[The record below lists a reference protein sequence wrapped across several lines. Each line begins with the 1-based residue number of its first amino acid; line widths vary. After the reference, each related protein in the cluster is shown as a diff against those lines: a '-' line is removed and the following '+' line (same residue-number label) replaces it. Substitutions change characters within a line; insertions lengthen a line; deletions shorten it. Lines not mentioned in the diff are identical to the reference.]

1 MAMEQVRPQLAA
13 ASGRRRSIFTE
24 VGLIDEHTI
33 NTKRSPA
40 PILVTEQAL
49 RQQRP
54 SRTVRFRSRNSVFG
68 GKDGIDQD
76 DDESDWESVD
86 EDEAARPIST
96 SSSTYMISNSKL
108 YRAGFFAIVLALMLP
123 ILQMISIAPL
133 NVYGSSIPRASISSV
148 AERSTLVE
156 RADSQTDVCK
166 RWSGQ
171 SAIVNGTLYMYG
183 FRTATDAQQ
192 KTDTWSKCPAFLSPS
207 LANEP

>member
-1 MAMEQVRPQLAA
+1 MEQVRPQPAA

-33 NTKRSPA
+33 TTKRSPA
-40 PILVTEQAL
+40 PILVTEQTL
-49 RQQRP
+49 RLQRP

-68 GKDGIDQD
+68 GEDGIDGMD
-76 DDESDWESVD
+76 GESDWESVD
-86 EDEAARPIST
+86 EDDEVTRPMST
-96 SSSTYMISNSKL
+96 ESTHILSNSRL

-123 ILQMISIAPL
+123 IIQMISIAPL
-133 NVYGSSIPRASISSV
+133 SVYGSTIPRASITSV

-156 RADSQTDVCK
+156 RADSPTDVCK

-183 FRTATDAQQ
+183 FRTTTDAQQ
-192 KTDTWSKCPAFLSPS
+192 KTDTWSKSCAVPS
-207 LANEP
+207 AISAKIS

>member
-1 MAMEQVRPQLAA
+1 MEQVRPQPAA
-13 ASGRRRSIFTE
+13 TSGGRRSIFTE

-33 NTKRSPA
+33 TTTRSPA
-40 PILVTEQAL
+40 PILVTEQPL

-68 GKDGIDQD
+68 GKDDIDEV

-86 EDEAARPIST
+86 EDDEVTRSIST
-96 SSSTYMISNSKL
+96 EPTYALSNSKF
-108 YRAGFFAIVLALMLP
+108 YRAGFFAVVLALMLP
-123 ILQMISIAPL
+123 IIQMISMAPL
-133 NVYGSSIPRASISSV
+133 SVYGSTIARASIASV

-156 RADSQTDVCK
+156 RADAPTDVCK

-183 FRTATDAQQ
+183 FRTTTDAQQ
-192 KTDTWSKCPAFLSPS
+192 KTDTWSKFRAVPLMLS
-207 LANEP
+207 ANDA

>member
-1 MAMEQVRPQLAA
+1 MEQARPQPAA
-13 ASGRRRSIFTE
+13 AGGRRRSIFTE

-40 PILVTEQAL
+40 PILITEQAL

-54 SRTVRFRSRNSVFG
+54 ARSVRFRSRNSVFSG
-68 GKDGIDQD
+68 QDGIEEVNG
-76 DDESDWESVD
+76 ESDWESVD
-86 EDEAARPIST
+86 EEDEEIQPTPT
-96 SSSTYMISNSKL
+96 SSMTHTISNSKL
-108 YRAGFFAIVLALMLP
+108 YRAGLFTIVLALMLP
-123 ILQMISIAPL
+123 LLQMISIAPL
-133 NVYGSSIPRASISSV
+133 SVYGSSIPRASITSV

-183 FRTATDAQQ
+183 FRTTTDAQQ
-192 KTDTWSKCPAFLSPS
+192 KSDTWSKPCIFGTRVSY
-207 LANEP
+207 

>member
-1 MAMEQVRPQLAA
+1 MEQVRPQPAA
-13 ASGRRRSIFTE
+13 ASGRRQSIFTE

-33 NTKRSPA
+33 TTKRSPA

-68 GKDGIDQD
+68 GKDGIDEVD
-76 DDESDWESVD
+76 GESDWESVD
-86 EDEAARPIST
+86 EEDEVTRPVSAEPT
-96 SSSTYMISNSKL
+96 YTLSSSRL
-108 YRAGFFAIVLALMLP
+108 YRAGFFAVVLALMLP
-123 ILQMISIAPL
+123 IIQMISIAPL
-133 NVYGSSIPRASISSV
+133 SVYGSTIPRASITSV

-183 FRTATDAQQ
+183 FRTTTDAQQ
-192 KTDTWSKCPAFLSPS
+192 KTDTWSKICADPS
-207 LANEP
+207 TICANDS